1 MAPPPSLVPP
11 KLELDG
17 VLVIWIVGDMVLMV
31 TSVVLA
37 LAACWI
43 WHIRYREE
51 EKQQLLDP
59 APNSRSEVAAETA
72 LVNAAAPVRVHQ
84 HTIPLGQLHG
94 HSRFMLDLEAADA
107 SATDTEVP
115 SRGAGSEQSSP
126 VDEYRST
133 ISSVR
138 SPRAACDS
146 VTNMATNGPGA
157 ATSPPIVLLHK
168 LSSHLAQSLATVQLA
183 RPPGLVRQETPHNAL
198 RCIPLDGRIRSIS
211 FGSIDSPSAP
221 SSTGTSGSL
230 ASLDL
235 PAHTLHEVGRHDAPV
250 GRTPVGNL
258 WEDSR
263 PHRSSS
269 PSASVSVISV
279 GLARLPDRP
288 SEAKRTQD
296 EPQVPDLALALAPD
310 MAPRKDEL
318 KAPNMAPIV
327 APTMAPR
334 LLHGAPFL
342 VLQVRRPEGFQLWG
356 MPEGFSE
363 GFLRT
368 RAHLHVAPCT
378 LRLSPKGE
386 ALQLI

>member
-1 MAPPPSLVPP
+1 MGPSPPTSCLLVFVGLAALARSCWGRLQGRLNAVMAPPPSLVPP

-43 WHIRYREE
+43 WQIRYREVE

-72 LVNAAAPVRVHQ
+72 FGALVNAAAPVRVQ
-84 HTIPLGQLHG
+84 TIPLG

-146 VTNMATNGPGA
+146 VTNMATDRPGA

-183 RPPGLVRQETPHNAL
+183 RPPGLVRQETPHNA
-198 RCIPLDGRIRSIS
+198 REC
-211 FGSIDSPSAP
+211 
-221 SSTGTSGSL
+221 
-230 ASLDL
+230 
-235 PAHTLHEVGRHDAPV
+235 
-250 GRTPVGNL
+250 
-258 WEDSR
+258 
-263 PHRSSS
+263 
-269 PSASVSVISV
+269 
-279 GLARLPDRP
+279 
-288 SEAKRTQD
+288 
-296 EPQVPDLALALAPD
+296 
-310 MAPRKDEL
+310 
-318 KAPNMAPIV
+318 
-327 APTMAPR
+327 
-334 LLHGAPFL
+334 
-342 VLQVRRPEGFQLWG
+342 
-356 MPEGFSE
+356 
-363 GFLRT
+363 
-368 RAHLHVAPCT
+368 
-378 LRLSPKGE
+378 
-386 ALQLI
+386 